1 MDLQTV
7 LEMIETRMQATD
19 HNGNYTEKS
28 LMWEV
33 HKLLIELEQR
43 RNESENSKNNQ
54 QAEGTER
61 KS

>member
-7 LEMIETRMQATD
+7 IEMIETRMQATD

-33 HKLLIELEQR
+33 HKLLTELKQR
-43 RNESENSKNNQ
+43 RSEK
-54 QAEGTER
+54 
-61 KS
+61 

>member
-7 LEMIETRMQATD
+7 LEMIETRMSAE
-19 HNGNYTEKS
+19 NGNYTEKS

-33 HKLLIELEQR
+33 HKLLTELGQR
-43 RNESENSKNNQ
+43 RNGSENSKNNQ
-54 QAEGTER
+54 QAEGTQR